1 MAKQYMFA
9 FYWAASTLTTAGMVG
24 YTTPKNARELVF
36 VILCMLITLTIF
48 AYVMGVL
55 SPYATPCAAR
65 HAQKASASTHLALSA
80 WSLSRCVLRRA
91 TVSVEPLNGIT

>member
-1 MAKQYMFA
+1 MAKQYVFA

-36 VILCMLITLTIF
+36 VIVCMLVTLTIY

-55 SPYATPCAAR
+55 SPYATPCAAKCTVVELIL
-65 HAQKASASTHLALSA
+65 HFQPED
-80 WSLSRCVLRRA
+80 CPIVL
-91 TVSVEPLNGIT
+91 